1 MMYVILLKQVAAANE
16 LENSDANAG
25 VYGTNGTT
33 TTGKYNSPSRDA
45 TARDR
50 LLVRYNNR

>member
-1 MMYVILLKQVAAANE
+1 VICLQKVAAANE

-25 VYGTNGTT
+25 VYGGTN
-33 TTGKYNSPSRDA
+33 GKYNSPSRDA

-50 LLVRYNNR
+50 LLVRYVIHNTVID